1 MRQPSTMVSA
11 QERMRTHRALM
22 DGIGALEDRIAPLWA
37 ADRPPVSSLHR
48 AVRARVTSNGF
59 RELDVLLAH
68 WVGLLNGRPVR
79 MDDADGWREGG
90 AHEYPFD
97 AVFTPSDIMRIA
109 ADYRLAALPSAMAD
123 RDLAA

>member
-1 MRQPSTMVSA
+1 MVSA

-37 ADRPPVSSLHR
+37 ADRPLPTSLHHV
-48 AVRARVTSNGF
+48 VRARVTSNSF

-68 WVGLLNGRPVR
+68 WIGLMMGQPVR
-79 MDDADGWREGG
+79 MDDVDGWREG
-90 AHEYPFD
+90 AARDYPFD
-97 AVFTPSDIMRIA
+97 AVYTPFEIARIA
-109 ADYRLAALPSAMAD
+109 ATYRLAALPRIVTK